1 MEILEQSEG
10 GATTVESAS
19 KLLKRPMSSC
29 SHQSRKPT
37 RKAMKPRRADP
48 KAALQTQ
55 DPLLPDSHENQNQQ
69 VLSFTHMPT
78 WGEGLEGHLEKSGH
92 LQDTTMSESSL

>member
-10 GATTVESAS
+10 GATTVEGAS
-19 KLLKRPMSSC
+19 KLLKRPMSAC

-48 KAALQTQ
+48 KAAPQTQ
-55 DPLLPDSHENQNQQ
+55 TLFFPTPMRTSRCSHLPTCQ
-69 VLSFTHMPT
+69 L
-78 WGEGLEGHLEKSGH
+78 GKKG
-92 LQDTTMSESSL
+92 